1 MMNCFLKLGATV
13 LAIWA
18 TASTVKIKVLITIFR
33 IVPDRV
39 KVSEHSKTTSN
50 GRGLRFKGQ
59 TLLLEAIGEHKSRQE
74 LGLHHLG

>member
-1 MMNCFLKLGATV
+1 MGSVQDNPSFQSKASFDKDDELISKTRCNATV
-13 LAIWA
+13 LAICWA

-50 GRGLRFKGQ
+50 G
-59 TLLLEAIGEHKSRQE
+59 
-74 LGLHHLG
+74 